1 MRNYT
6 LQFRLF
12 SSYMAEAKNTQQQQQ
27 HNNECRP
34 ESLSPW
40 RANDEGSAIQFLEY
54 TSTARIV
61 NYRERENSDNKLI
74 SDSTTFSSIMDERE
88 LQKAHKIAYI
98 SSI

>member
-1 MRNYT
+1 MKKKTEQARAVKGMSRERDIHPSNDSVIWEITRYN
-6 LQFRLF
+6 FAFF
-12 SSYMAEAKNTQQQQQ
+12 SSYMAEAKKTQQQQ

-61 NYRERENSDNKLI
+61 N
-74 SDSTTFSSIMDERE
+74 
-88 LQKAHKIAYI
+88 
-98 SSI
+98 